1 MPGHGHPLDSKKKK
15 RKERGINIGEKK
27 QKIKLLT
34 AFSIH

>member
-15 RKERGINIGEKK
+15 KGINIGKKK